1 MNANRKKKYVRSKS
15 RSISPYRNHSSSRK
29 HCKSY
34 SRSPLR
40 SRSTYSLSSSCSSYT
55 SDPRCS
61 RRTSSDNS
69 AKLKRKVRCLGIFG
83 LDSDTNEDKIHE
95 ALGKY
100 GRIDTIDIVIDSIS
114 GKSQGYGFVYFK
126 HYEDARKTKDLCSG
140 IEIDGRQIR
149 LDYSFTHIYRPYLIS
164 RRINGDRGE
173 RCDRYDRREH
183 SDRHDRKERSD
194 RYDRRERSDR
204 CDRREGSDKY
214 DRRERS
220 DRCERRKR
228 SVQYDRREHS
238 DRYDRREHSDRHDCR
253 GRHYKSSK
261 EKYEDYLHE
270 QYRILKRREAME
282 ESESKSVIYDY
293 FDYKSKGRSLSPLQY
308 NV

>member
-1 MNANRKKKYVRSKS
+1 MNANRKRKYVRSKS
-15 RSISPYRNHSSSRK
+15 RSISPYRNRSSSRK

-40 SRSTYSLSSSCSSYT
+40 SRSTYSLSNSCSSYT

-61 RRTSSDNS
+61 RRTSPDDS

-100 GRIDTIDIVIDSIS
+100 GRIEKIDIVNDSIS

-164 RRINGDRGE
+164 RRSNGDRG
-173 RCDRYDRREH
+173 
-183 SDRHDRKERSD
+183 
-194 RYDRRERSDR
+194 ERSDR

-220 DRCERRKR
+220 DRCNRRKR

-253 GRHYKSSK
+253 GRHYKSAK
-261 EKYEDYLHE
+261 EKFEDYLHE

-282 ESESKSVIYDY
+282 ESESKSVMYDY
-293 FDYKSKGRSLSPLQY
+293 FDYKSKGRSLSPRK
-308 NV
+308 